1 MALWGQVMD
10 RLNLISGVNFA
21 LVGWA
26 IYSHYN
32 IFSQPFPSQHPTAGK
47 GGCGWSFLSEDP
59 SSALASFPWAPGA
72 TGALQTLLSSE
83 AAFCHHRSL
92 DPTSELARIP
102 GGDT

>member
-26 IYSHYN
+26 IYSHDN
-32 IFSQPFPSQHPTAGK
+32 IFSQPLPSQHPTAGK

-72 TGALQTLLSSE
+72 TGALQTLLLLRSCFLSSQITGP
-83 AAFCHHRSL
+83 HLR
-92 DPTSELARIP
+92 TSQNPR
-102 GGDT
+102 G